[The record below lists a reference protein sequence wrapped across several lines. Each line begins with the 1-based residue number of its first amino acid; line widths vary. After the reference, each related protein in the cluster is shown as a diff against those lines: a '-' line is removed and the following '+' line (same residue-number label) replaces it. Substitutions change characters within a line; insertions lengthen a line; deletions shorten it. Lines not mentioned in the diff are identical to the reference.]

1 MHKVN
6 LPLSHHH
13 LVRAKNVKND
23 ELYTP
28 LSSIVQEMR
37 HYRQSFRD
45 KTVYC
50 NCDNPNSYFV
60 IFFIIYF
67 YNLGLKRLIATGIG
81 GSCIDFNGK
90 TMKVCHIYGDFRS
103 AECQALLRQADIVV
117 TNPPFSF
124 FREYMQMLIDS
135 GVQFLVIGPKTAISY
150 KTLFPYLASGKIR
163 IGHTLPNVFIDPDGN
178 EVNLTGLCRWF
189 TNLDSDSSR
198 PIQMFTANYH
208 PSLYQQFDNYP
219 AINVDRTKDIPCDY
233 NGLMGVP
240 ITALEG
246 LDTSSY
252 EIVDLI
258 ARYAV
263 IDHSHDVKGHQLT
276 EVHGEPKFSRLIIR
290 KRQTAQQNKAA

>member
-1 MHKVN
+1 
-6 LPLSHHH
+6 
-13 LVRAKNVKND
+13 
-23 ELYTP
+23 
-28 LSSIVQEMR
+28 MR
-37 HYRQSFRD
+37 HYRQSFRG

-67 YNLGLKRLIATGIG
+67 YNIGLKRLITTGIG

-90 TMKVCHIYGDFRS
+90 AMKVCHIDGDFRS
-103 AECQALLRQADIVV
+103 AECQALLHQADIVV

-124 FREYMQMLIDS
+124 FREYMQMVIDS

-150 KTLFPYLASGKIR
+150 KTLFPNLASGKIQ

-178 EVNLTGLCRWF
+178 EVDLTGLCRWF
-189 TNLDSDSSR
+189 TNLDSDSPK
-198 PIQMFTANYH
+198 PIRMFTANYH
-208 PSLYQQFDNYP
+208 PDLYQQFDHYP
-219 AINVDRTKDIPCDY
+219 AINVDRTMDIPCDY
-233 NGLMGVP
+233 DDLMGVP
-240 ITALEG
+240 ITALEH
-246 LDTSSY
+246 LDTNNY

-276 EVHGEPKFSRLIIR
+276 EVNGNPKFSRLIIK
-290 KRQTAQQNKAA
+290 KRIINIKTQAA